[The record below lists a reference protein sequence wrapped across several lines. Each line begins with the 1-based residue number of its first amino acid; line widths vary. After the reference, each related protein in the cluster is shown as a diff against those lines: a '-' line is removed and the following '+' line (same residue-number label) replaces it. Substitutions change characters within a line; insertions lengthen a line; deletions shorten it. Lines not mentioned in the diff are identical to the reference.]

1 MAISFDTTPEES
13 TLIKKI
19 AERADRE
26 IFNKPRMS
34 KQTQMDT
41 IMDLSAT
48 IAQGC
53 PLKLQALL
61 DADGFNFAHDV
72 CGIRRHINRT
82 TGQLENCFLPRF
94 ADTQRMPK

>member
-1 MAISFDTTPEES
+1 MPVSFNTTPEELA
-13 TLIKKI
+13 LIEQI

-26 IFNKPRMS
+26 IFS
-34 KQTQMDT
+34 KFPEVGQTKMDT

-53 PLKLQALL
+53 PLKLEALL
-61 DADGFNFAHDV
+61 AADAFNFTHDIT
-72 CGIRRHINRT
+72 GIRRHINRT

-94 ADTQRMPK
+94 ADTKRMQD